1 MMRSVAAA
9 LLCLVALVAADHG
22 PYHNYKVYNVKL
34 AGDADAFFLRDLEQ
48 QMSLD
53 FWTALPRKGEV
64 KVMVSPTLAP
74 VFELVLRNRKIE
86 YSMHLANAQ
95 EVADR
100 SRMATREEGRDM
112 DWEDYHDT
120 DTIYAWLDELEATY
134 DWLTT
139 ETIGQSYEG
148 RDQRVAK
155 ICRDGCGTKKVMYIE
170 GTIHAREWMSPAV
183 VTYFINELTVN
194 ADANMDMLENLD
206 WYILPIANPDG
217 YEYTKTDR
225 FWRKTRSPN
234 EGSICIGTDP
244 NRNWDFQYGGV
255 GQSSNPCSD
264 SYSGSGPASEVEIA
278 NLQNFILA
286 NNENMVFFQ
295 DVHSAAS
302 MVLFPWGYSP
312 QANPDYDDQLTV
324 FSRARDALAAT
335 NGYDGYV
342 VGDVWSTIYPAS
354 GIGVD
359 WGYGAAGVKYSTTVE
374 LRGDY
379 GFDPPPST
387 IILECEEMW
396 AFHRSI
402 ANDMIAEY
410 VP

>member
-1 MMRSVAAA
+1 
-9 LLCLVALVAADHG
+9 
-22 PYHNYKVYNVKL
+22 
-34 AGDADAFFLRDLEQ
+34 
-48 QMSLD
+48 
-53 FWTALPRKGEV
+53 
-64 KVMVSPTLAP
+64 
-74 VFELVLRNRKIE
+74 
-86 YSMHLANAQ
+86 
-95 EVADR
+95 
-100 SRMATREEGRDM
+100 M

-139 ETIGQSYEG
+139 ETMGQSYEG
-148 RDQRVAK
+148 RDQRVSK
-155 ICRDGCGTKKVMYIE
+155 ICRDGCGTGKKVMYIE

-194 ADANMDMLENLD
+194 ADAN
-206 WYILPIANPDG
+206 I
-217 YEYTKTDR
+217 
-225 FWRKTRSPN
+225 
-234 EGSICIGTDP
+234 
-244 NRNWDFQYGGV
+244 
-255 GQSSNPCSD
+255 
-264 SYSGSGPASEVEIA
+264 
-278 NLQNFILA
+278 QNFVLA
-286 NNENMVFFQ
+286 NNDNMVYFM
-295 DVHSAAS
+295 DLHSAAS